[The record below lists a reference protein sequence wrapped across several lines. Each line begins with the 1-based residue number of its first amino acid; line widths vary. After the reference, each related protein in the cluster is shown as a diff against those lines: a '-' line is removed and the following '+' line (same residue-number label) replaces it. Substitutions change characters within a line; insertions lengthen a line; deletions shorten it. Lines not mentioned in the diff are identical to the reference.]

1 MYIES
6 EGIAPH
12 HTKALAGM
20 KGLIMALRRSQ
31 SNIVNISFSVTT
43 EDGKAGVQIS
53 QAIVNGQSAGVS
65 FRSVNGA
72 RKSAAINLDPAALTD
87 LQTALTEILSEGA
100 EG

>member
-1 MYIES
+1 
-6 EGIAPH
+6 
-12 HTKALAGM
+12 
-20 KGLIMALRRSQ
+20 MALRRSQ

-53 QAIVNGQSAGVS
+53 QAIVNGVSAGVS

-72 RKSAAINLDPAALTD
+72 RKSAAINLDLAALTD
-87 LQTALTEILSEGA
+87 LQTALTEILSEGE

>member
-1 MYIES
+1 
-6 EGIAPH
+6 
-12 HTKALAGM
+12 M

-72 RKSAAINLDPAALTD
+72 RKSAAINLDLAALTD